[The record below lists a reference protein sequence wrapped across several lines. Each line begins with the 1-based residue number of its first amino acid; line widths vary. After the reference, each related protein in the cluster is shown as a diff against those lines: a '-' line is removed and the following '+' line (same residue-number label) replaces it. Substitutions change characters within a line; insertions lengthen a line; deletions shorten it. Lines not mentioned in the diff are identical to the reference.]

1 MKRLIIA
8 GDFFPSDKNVSLFEN
23 GKIHDLFDDRI
34 IGLFSQSDFS
44 IINLEGALT
53 TCNKPQK
60 KIGPIIKASPDAVK
74 VFQELGVSAAALA
87 NNHVTDYLCQGVADT
102 IGTLDKAGIQHV
114 GASSD
119 GETIN
124 RSLSIQFED
133 KKVCIYN
140 VSETFFNMP
149 YVNVY
154 DEYAVCNEIKELK
167 SNHDYVIVIYHGG
180 PERCQYPSPNLRKRF
195 HRMADCGADFITAQH
210 THCIGCEEEYNGSKL
225 LYGQGNFFFTRMN
238 QPNARK
244 GLLIELLFENG
255 KVLVKYHLVVVS
267 HEGKLQYD
275 SQQDFSDFN
284 KRGETLK
291 TDGEE
296 TKYLEYIK
304 ANAKLKEDYLMAFKG
319 DSLESRLMLKFFPRQ
334 YKRKLEKKY
343 TQEHY
348 LRVLLA
354 LQSDRTGENVLN
366 MWKVLVSEN
375 L

>member
-23 GKIHDLFDDRI
+23 GKIYDLFDDKI
-34 IGLFSQSDFS
+34 IGLFGQSDFS

-60 KIGPIIKASPDAVK
+60 KIGPIIKASPNAVK
-74 VFQELGVSAAALA
+74 AFQELGVSAVALA

-102 IGTLDKAGIQHV
+102 IETLNKAVIQHV

-119 GETIN
+119 RETIN

-140 VSETFFNMP
+140 VSETFFNTP

-180 PERCQYPSPNLRKRF
+180 PERCQYPSPKLRKRF

-244 GLLIELLFENG
+244 GLLTELIFESG
-255 KVLVKYHLVVVS
+255 EILVKYHLVVVS
-267 HEGKLQYD
+267 SEGKLQYD
-275 SQQDFSDFN
+275 SQQDFSDFD
-284 KRGETLK
+284 KRGEILRTE
-291 TDGEE
+291 GEE

-304 ANAKLKEDYLMAFKG
+304 ANTKLKEDYLMAFRG
-319 DSLESRLMLKFFPRQ
+319 DTLEGRLMLKFFPRQ

-343 TQEHY
+343 TQEQY

-366 MWKVLVSEN
+366 MWKDLVDKN
-375 L
+375 I